1 MSIPR
6 THWISDPALLKAD
19 GVDMRWSVSRLRKAA
34 SNFVGLF
41 GYENCGVFWFE
52 ISDQVQLFFAL
63 GLADSNCA
71 MHTRFCHAEKLPL
84 FRNVFS
90 FEKICLGKKWELWTQ
105 QMESS
110 KLALPTRL
118 YLVFPVAGTKRLR
131 LQLLNESKGCS
142 DSPEYFIHLAT
153 VSFQGKDPRIQRSV
167 LLKLIIS

>member
-6 THWISDPALLKAD
+6 TTTHWISDPALLKAD

-52 ISDQVQLFFAL
+52 ISGQVQLFFAL

-90 FEKICLGKKWELWTQ
+90 FEKICLGKKWEWRTQ

-110 KLALPTRL
+110 KLALPTPL
-118 YLVFPVAGTKRLR
+118 YLVFPVAGRP
-131 LQLLNESKGCS
+131 QLLNESKGGCS
-142 DSPEYFIHLAT
+142 DSREYFIHLAS

-167 LLKLIIS
+167 LLKSIIS

>member
-6 THWISDPALLKAD
+6 TTTHWISDPALLKAD

-71 MHTRFCHAEKLPL
+71 VHTRFCNAEKLPL

-90 FEKICLGKKWELWTQ
+90 FQKICLGKKWEWWTQ
-105 QMESS
+105 QMISCLVS
-110 KLALPTRL
+110 LLCLPVRIL
-118 YLVFPVAGTKRLR
+118 CFQ
-131 LQLLNESKGCS
+131 LQVPRGLGPNFWTNQR
-142 DSPEYFIHLAT
+142 DVRTAQNA
-153 VSFQGKDPRIQRSV
+153 SFT
-167 LLKLIIS
+167 